1 MKSRESHMKSRESH
15 SVVNLVFGFLALAGL
30 AVLTS
35 ACASSGRA
43 PPVTGPE
50 AEALFAALTGTWVLD
65 ERESSSPMDMPAA
78 PEVETESFVI
88 VRGPGGSGQ
97 IIGDVNDI
105 QVSLAKRE
113 KAHEVLGRWPTTLV
127 LLVDEVQVAYTPT
140 PGESLT
146 VPMSGESTTQF
157 EGEHRLH
164 TRVVWEDG
172 KLGLEHS
179 LDSEAWVREVLEVVD
194 GRLRMTRT
202 MRVLGAAGSPAPL
215 VLIYRRDEGES

>member
-1 MKSRESHMKSRESH
+1 MKSRESH
-15 SVVNLVFGFLALAGL
+15 SVVNLAFGFLALAGL

-65 ERESSSPMDMPAA
+65 EGESSSPMDMPAA
-78 PEVETESFVI
+78 LEVTESFVI

-97 IIGDVNDI
+97 VIGDVNEI

-113 KAHEVLGRWPTTLV
+113 KAREVLGRWPTTLV

-140 PGESLT
+140 TGESLT

-164 TRVVWEDG
+164 TRVVWDDG
-172 KLGLEHS
+172 SLGLEHS
-179 LDSEAWVREVLEVVD
+179 VDSEAWVREVLEVVD
-194 GRLRMTRT
+194 GRLKMTRT

-215 VLIYRRDEGES
+215 VLIYWRDEGES

>member
-1 MKSRESHMKSRESH
+1 MKSRESQ
-15 SVVNLVFGFLALAGL
+15 SVVSLAFGFLALAGL

-78 PEVETESFVI
+78 LEVTESFVI

-97 IIGDVNDI
+97 VIGDVNDI

-113 KAHEVLGRWPTTLV
+113 KAREVLGRWPTTLV

-140 PGESLT
+140 TGESIT

-172 KLGLEHS
+172 ELGLEHS
-179 LDSEAWVREVLEVVD
+179 VDSEAWVREVLEVVD

-202 MRVLGAAGSPAPL
+202 MRVLGQAGSPAPL